1 MTELL
6 LTSAVVIFA
15 CVVFQR
21 LSGKFGVPGLFV
33 FILLGMLFGS
43 DGLFKISFDDFGF
56 ANEIC
61 SVALV
66 FIMFYGGAGT
76 RWDTAKPVAVKSM
89 LLSSVGT
96 FVTCG
101 LVGLFCRFVLGLGWL
116 ESFLAGAVICS
127 TDAASVFS
135 ILRNNKMNLKY
146 QTAPVLELESG
157 SNDPFS
163 YMLTTVVLSLM
174 GSGTYGVLDAVK
186 LLVLQIVIGVLCGFA
201 FSYIAKA
208 VLKRYNLARSNSYI
222 PFIVGI
228 ALASYALPIVLGGN
242 GYLSVYITGIILGN
256 SYIPHKKEF
265 LSFLDGITS
274 IMQMLLFFLLGL
286 LSYPSKLFS
295 VAPMALCIVL
305 FLTFIARPI
314 AVFAV
319 LSPFRCKFKQQ
330 LFVSWAGMRG
340 AASIVFAIMAMTDSA
355 YLQYDIFHIVFFI
368 VLFSILVQGTLLPKV
383 AKSLDMIDENE
394 DVMKTFNDYT
404 SEVPVDCV
412 SFKLVE
418 NHPWVGC
425 KIADTVFPP
434 SSVVVMII
442 RDGKKIIPNGQISF
456 EAGDKIIL
464 CGLAGDIYSGIE
476 LSELKVSRSDR
487 YEGKTIAESFKGK
500 RLVIFIKRGTRV
512 LFPSGDTVLE
522 AGDTLIINETDYV
535 TK

>member
-101 LVGLFCRFVLGLGWL
+101 L
-116 ESFLAGAVICS
+116 
-127 TDAASVFS
+127 
-135 ILRNNKMNLKY
+135 
-146 QTAPVLELESG
+146 
-157 SNDPFS
+157 
-163 YMLTTVVLSLM
+163 
-174 GSGTYGVLDAVK
+174 
-186 LLVLQIVIGVLCGFA
+186 
-201 FSYIAKA
+201 
-208 VLKRYNLARSNSYI
+208 
-222 PFIVGI
+222 
-228 ALASYALPIVLGGN
+228 
-242 GYLSVYITGIILGN
+242 
-256 SYIPHKKEF
+256 
-265 LSFLDGITS
+265 
-274 IMQMLLFFLLGL
+274 
-286 LSYPSKLFS
+286 
-295 VAPMALCIVL
+295 
-305 FLTFIARPI
+305 
-314 AVFAV
+314 
-319 LSPFRCKFKQQ
+319 
-330 LFVSWAGMRG
+330 
-340 AASIVFAIMAMTDSA
+340 
-355 YLQYDIFHIVFFI
+355 
-368 VLFSILVQGTLLPKV
+368 
-383 AKSLDMIDENE
+383 
-394 DVMKTFNDYT
+394 
-404 SEVPVDCV
+404 
-412 SFKLVE
+412 
-418 NHPWVGC
+418 
-425 KIADTVFPP
+425 
-434 SSVVVMII
+434 
-442 RDGKKIIPNGQISF
+442 
-456 EAGDKIIL
+456 
-464 CGLAGDIYSGIE
+464 AGDIYSGIE